1 MVSATTPFEFAT
13 SIQAAGFL
21 DPEGLLKGFGGLA
34 LFAAC
39 MILFIECGLLIGVIL
54 PGDSLLFIVGM
65 LLASNFITTPL
76 AVALVLMTV
85 SAIAGNLLG
94 YWTGAKVGPK
104 LFSRPDSKIFK
115 TEYVVTTQNFFEKHG
130 TRAIVLARFVPIV
143 RSVITGMAGVAKWIS
158 KLTQLTAPLA
168 ELHGLSSMTLA
179 GYFLG
184 SIPIIKENIDLVA
197 IAIVLLSLVPVVF
210 EVLRQRK
217 HNKTKARNYRP
228 KSGKL

>member
-94 YWTGAKVGPK
+94 YWTGAKVGPR

-143 RSVITGMAGVAKWIS
+143 RSVITGMAGVAKMDFKTYATYSTIGGIAWV
-158 KLTQLTAPLA
+158 T
-168 ELHGLSSMTLA
+168 SMTLA

-197 IAIVLLSLVPVVF
+197 IAIVLLSLVPVAF

-217 HNKTKARNYRP
+217 HNQN
-228 KSGKL
+228 

>member
-1 MVSATTPFEFAT
+1 MIATTPFEFAT
-13 SIQAAGFL
+13 SIQAAGLL

-39 MILFIECGLLIGVIL
+39 AILFIECGLLVGVIL

-65 LLASNFITTPL
+65 LIASNFITTPL
-76 AVALVLMTV
+76 AIALLLMTV

-94 YWTGAKVGPK
+94 YWTGSKVGPK
-104 LFSRPDSKIFK
+104 LFSRTDSKIFK

-130 TRAIVLARFVPIV
+130 SRAIVLARFVPIV
-143 RSVITGMAGVAKWIS
+143 RSVITGMAGIAKMNFRTYATFSTIGGVAWV
-158 KLTQLTAPLA
+158 
-168 ELHGLSSMTLA
+168 SSMTLA

-197 IAIVLLSLVPVVF
+197 IGIVLLSLIPVII

-217 HNKTKARNYRP
+217 QGRN
-228 KSGKL
+228 

>member
-1 MVSATTPFEFAT
+1 MVIATTPFEFAT

-39 MILFIECGLLIGVIL
+39 MILFIECGLLVGVIL

-65 LLASNFITTPL
+65 LIASNFITTPL
-76 AVALVLMTV
+76 VIALVLMTV
-85 SAIAGNLLG
+85 AAIAGNLLG

-143 RSVITGMAGVAKWIS
+143 RSVITGMAGVAKMDFKTYATYSTIGGIAWV
-158 KLTQLTAPLA
+158 
-168 ELHGLSSMTLA
+168 SSMTLA

-217 HNKTKARNYRP
+217 HNK
-228 KSGKL
+228 S